1 MSMIKLD
8 DAVDVID
15 RVLRNYYG
23 YSFQAEDFAYLR
35 QELEQKAWVEGYPKD
50 DPVRRL
56 INLIMDIHPENI
68 AEHIKVDSLIDWCE
82 QIQVEMELALVQ
94 IGRTSDIKINGT
106 STKTTN

>member
-1 MSMIKLD
+1 MSMITVD
-8 DAVDVID
+8 DAVDVVKRILAD
-15 RVLRNYYG
+15 WYG
-23 YSFQAEDFAYLR
+23 TRSEDLAYIR
-35 QELEQKAWVEGYPKD
+35 SELEQKSWIANYPKD

-94 IGRTSDIKINGT
+94 IGRTGDIKINGT
-106 STKTTN
+106 SILNT